1 MRQMTTHPGTAAS
14 VFSAR
19 LLGRPDLLF
28 AAGLFGTILLLVTP
42 VPSLMMDVLLA
53 FSIASSLLVM
63 LVVIYVKAPVE
74 FSAFPTVLLG
84 LTLFRLALNI
94 CSTRLVLTKGEAG
107 NIINAFGSI
116 VIQGNYV
123 VGFVVFVIL
132 VVINFVVITKGAG
145 RIAEVSA
152 RFTLDALPGKQMA
165 IDAEMN
171 AGIIDE
177 PTATARRLKLQR
189 EVDFYGAMDGSSKF
203 VRGEAIA
210 GILITLVN
218 VLGGFTIGVLQMDLT
233 LAESLQKFTLL
244 SIGDGLVSQI
254 PALVVSVAAG
264 LLVTRAADNGDIGQ
278 QVGSQ
283 IMRYPIALKAV
294 GGVMTVMGFLPGL
307 PLIPLVL
314 MGAFFLFLGF
324 RMPAISVASS
334 GSANSDVTPAARE
347 GKSKENESSL
357 PRSGTVE
364 EVRRLIDVDAFAV
377 EVGFGLVGLADQKLG
392 GDLPA
397 RITGV
402 RRSLARE
409 LGVIIPQVAVRD
421 NLELGSGEYRFLL
434 RGRQVGRGTL
444 MMGRLMA
451 MNVSGSRVQ
460 LKGISCEE
468 PVFRLPAVWI
478 EESERKLAEVNGYSV
493 VDCSAIVVTHLSEV
507 LRSNAHNIIG
517 RQDVQ
522 SLIDHVKGSHPALVS
537 ELLPDLVSLGV
548 IQRTLQN
555 LLREGIPI
563 LNLPLILEGI
573 ADYAALT
580 KNPDDL
586 SELVRRRLASFFVP
600 LIEASP
606 GLVRALTLDL
616 RLEKELAGKIQRTAT
631 DLGLAL
637 DPETS
642 STLLAAINAKIA
654 QFSASGAAPC
664 LIVGAELRL
673 PLRRFLES
681 TYPRLT
687 VLSFQEIPGS
697 FQLENAGIVQM
708 PMMAA
713 KVAA

>member
-1 MRQMTTHPGTAAS
+1 MTQTASPNGTAAPLFS
-14 VFSAR
+14 VR

-63 LVVIYVKAPVE
+63 LVVIYVRTPVE

-107 NIINAFGSI
+107 NIIDAFGRI

-177 PTATARRLKLQR
+177 PTATARRLKIQR

-210 GILITLVN
+210 GILITIVN

-254 PALVVSVAAG
+254 PALIVSVAAG

-283 IMRYPIALKAV
+283 ILRYPIALKAV
-294 GGVMTVMGFLPGL
+294 GGVMTFMGFLPGL

-324 RMPAISVASS
+324 KMP
-334 GSANSDVTPAARE
+334 SATLVSEVNAGAAKE
-347 GKSKENESSL
+347 KSKEKDAPV
-357 PRSGTVE
+357 PRSGSVE

-402 RRSLARE
+402 RKTLARE

-451 MNVSGSRVQ
+451 MNVSGSRVH

-468 PVFRLPAVWI
+468 PVFKLPAVWI
-478 EESERKLAEVNGYSV
+478 EESERRQAEANGYSV

-522 SLIDHVKGSHPALVS
+522 SLIDHVKSSNPALVS

-573 ADYAALT
+573 ADYASLT

-600 LIEASP
+600 LVENSP
-606 GLVRALTLDL
+606 GLVRAITLDL
-616 RLEKELAGKIQRTAT
+616 RLEKELAGKVQRTAT
-631 DLGLAL
+631 DVGLAL

-642 STLLAAINAKIA
+642 SALLTNLSAKMA
-654 QFSASGAAPC
+654 QFAAAGAAPC
-664 LIVGAELRL
+664 LLVGAELRL
-673 PLRRFLES
+673 PLRRFLEP
-681 TYPRLT
+681 TFPRLT
-687 VLSFQEIPGS
+687 VLSFQEIPGN
-697 FQLENAGIVQM
+697 FQLENAGIVQLQLA
-708 PMMAA
+708 AA
-713 KVAA
+713 KAAA

>member
-1 MRQMTTHPGTAAS
+1 MTRMNAHPGTADS

-19 LLGRPDLLF
+19 LLGRPDLIF
-28 AAGLFGTILLLVTP
+28 AAGLFGTILLLVAP
-42 VPSLMMDVLLA
+42 VQPLVMDVLLA

-63 LVVIYVKAPVE
+63 LVVIYVRTPVE

-171 AGIIDE
+171 AGVIDE

-218 VLGGFTIGVLQMDLT
+218 VLGGFTIGVLQMDLSVV
-233 LAESLQKFTLL
+233 ESLQKFALL
-244 SIGDGLVSQI
+244 SIGDGLVGQI

-283 IMRYPIALKAV
+283 ILRYPIALKTV
-294 GGVMTVMGFLPGL
+294 GGGMVLMGLLPGL
-307 PLIPLVL
+307 PLIPLGL

-324 RMPAISVASS
+324 KIPPIPASS
-334 GSANSDVTPAARE
+334 PGAAGAGVMPE
-347 GKSKENESSL
+347 AGGGKSNEKQPPSPL
-357 PRSGTVE
+357 SGSVE

-402 RRSLARE
+402 RKSLARE
-409 LGVIIPQVAVRD
+409 LGLIIPQVAVRD

-434 RGRQVGRGTL
+434 RGRQVGRGAL

-468 PVFRLPAVWI
+468 PVFKLPAVWI
-478 EESERKLAEVNGYSV
+478 EESERKHAEVNGYSV

-507 LRSNAHNIIG
+507 LRANAHNIIG

-537 ELLPDLVSLGV
+537 ELLPDMVSLGV

-573 ADYAALT
+573 ADYASLT

-600 LIEASP
+600 LIEAAP
-606 GLVRALTLDL
+606 GLVRAITLDL
-616 RLEKELAGKIQRTAT
+616 RVEKELAGKVQRTAA

-637 DPETS
+637 EPETS
-642 STLLAAINAKIA
+642 SALLAAINAKIA
-654 QFSASGAAPC
+654 QLSTSSVAPC

-673 PLRRFLES
+673 PLRRFLEP
-681 TYPRLT
+681 TFPRLT

-697 FQLENAGIVQM
+697 FQLENAGIVQLPM
-708 PMMAA
+708 PTA

>member
-1 MRQMTTHPGTAAS
+1 MTTHPGTAAS

-42 VPSLMMDVLLA
+42 VPALMMDVLLA

-116 VIQGNYV
+116 VIQGNYI

-171 AGIIDE
+171 AGTIDE

-210 GILITLVN
+210 GILITIVN

-324 RMPAISVASS
+324 RMPAISVGPS
-334 GSANSDVTPAARE
+334 GSANADVTPAARE
-347 GKSKENESSL
+347 GKPKEKESSL

-377 EVGFGLVGLADQKLG
+377 EVG
-392 GDLPA
+392 
-397 RITGV
+397 
-402 RRSLARE
+402 
-409 LGVIIPQVAVRD
+409 
-421 NLELGSGEYRFLL
+421 
-434 RGRQVGRGTL
+434 
-444 MMGRLMA
+444 
-451 MNVSGSRVQ
+451 
-460 LKGISCEE
+460 
-468 PVFRLPAVWI
+468 
-478 EESERKLAEVNGYSV
+478 
-493 VDCSAIVVTHLSEV
+493 
-507 LRSNAHNIIG
+507 
-517 RQDVQ
+517 
-522 SLIDHVKGSHPALVS
+522 
-537 ELLPDLVSLGV
+537 
-548 IQRTLQN
+548 
-555 LLREGIPI
+555 
-563 LNLPLILEGI
+563 
-573 ADYAALT
+573 
-580 KNPDDL
+580 
-586 SELVRRRLASFFVP
+586 
-600 LIEASP
+600 
-606 GLVRALTLDL
+606 
-616 RLEKELAGKIQRTAT
+616 
-631 DLGLAL
+631 
-637 DPETS
+637 
-642 STLLAAINAKIA
+642 
-654 QFSASGAAPC
+654 
-664 LIVGAELRL
+664 
-673 PLRRFLES
+673 
-681 TYPRLT
+681 
-687 VLSFQEIPGS
+687 
-697 FQLENAGIVQM
+697 
-708 PMMAA
+708 
-713 KVAA
+713 